1 MKNIKF
7 IQHSFSNL
15 FVLMLLVFA
24 GCTGSQKPKEQ
35 ISEPATESRV
45 VGNYVSD
52 FYQKRN
58 EGYEWVAVKVN
69 QIADSLIISSETE
82 QDNVM
87 LGYFCSGGA
96 SLAGVYHKIAEPLD
110 TTQIDKVLFREALN
124 YNQFSFF
131 IEVYGEKLT
140 IQPVGLSVD
149 NSIAEHQIEGTV
161 VNAEAGDL
169 NIDGFPELMIYLQSD
184 GSGSYGSVIGYSVN
198 NGKSMSMISMPNVA
212 ENPEI
217 KEGYMG
223 HDEFAIVEST
233 FNQRFPIYKPG
244 DPNAKPTGGTR
255 QIQYNL
261 IDGEDMR
268 QLVVDKIVEF

>member
-58 EGYEWVAVKVN
+58 EGYDWVAVKVN